1 MLASPVLAVGMAA
14 SSQRQTSGGRH
25 PRIGQDVAVDR
36 PSRSYLLCGNARCGS
51 TLLCRALSD
60 TGVAGRPAEY
70 FLTWPDPLPDHNPP
84 LTQFWEHS
92 ELARSNGVSTREDYL
107 RLVYRLGT
115 TPNGVF
121 GAKLMWN
128 YTPYALASFQQM
140 PQFAGLDAAAVL
152 TAAFPDLRVVHLV
165 RRDRLRQAVSWLRAA
180 QDGVWLTSDTEPA
193 RPSGTP
199 AYDRDVIAGMMDLIT
214 TGEQAWLDL
223 YAQLGLQPLEVAYED
238 LLTPEGYDAAVRS
251 ILRHLD
257 LPDDVA
263 IPAPR
268 TRRQADRIND
278 EWVQRF
284 GEEVQAR
291 G

>member
-1 MLASPVLAVGMAA
+1 
-14 SSQRQTSGGRH
+14 
-25 PRIGQDVAVDR
+25 
-36 PSRSYLLCGNARCGS
+36 
-51 TLLCRALSD
+51 
-60 TGVAGRPAEY
+60 
-70 FLTWPDPLPDHNPP
+70 
-84 LTQFWEHS
+84 
-92 ELARSNGVSTREDYL
+92 
-107 RLVYRLGT
+107 
-115 TPNGVF
+115 
-121 GAKLMWN
+121 
-128 YTPYALASFQQM
+128 
-140 PQFAGLDAAAVL
+140 
-152 TAAFPDLRVVHLV
+152 
-165 RRDRLRQAVSWLRAA
+165 
-180 QDGVWLTSDTEPA
+180 
-193 RPSGTP
+193 
-199 AYDRDVIAGMMDLIT
+199 MMDLIT